1 MVFDASENWP
11 PPPRRRVYLMRHAEV
26 EYFDAEGRP
35 RYPDHVSLNEAGE
48 KQASAAEAA
57 LAEVAFDRVIC
68 SGLPRTEQTARIV
81 LGERTVPIEVEPR
94 LREIEPGRF
103 PDIGAAPPELVRQ
116 AILGA
121 LSDRTTPESRFLGG
135 ETFGACEERVSAA
148 WGELLAAPGWQNAL
162 VVAHGVVNRLL
173 LARELSLPL
182 RAIARLEQDAACIN
196 IIDVC
201 PARGA
206 LVRLVNATALNLGK
220 VGMQLSTLEGLYR
233 QYLRGR

>member
-1 MVFDASENWP
+1 
-11 PPPRRRVYLMRHAEV
+11 MRHAEV

-35 RYPDHVSLNEAGE
+35 RYPDHVTLNEAGE
-48 KQASAAEAA
+48 KQARAAAAA

-81 LGERTVPIEVEPR
+81 LGERTVLIEVEPR

-103 PDIGAAPPELVRQ
+103 ADIGAAPPELVRQ

-121 LSDRTTPESRFLGG
+121 INEQVGPESRFLGG
-135 ETFGACEERVSAA
+135 ETFGACEERVIAA
-148 WGELLAAPGWQNAL
+148 WAGLLVSRGWQNAL
-162 VVAHGVVNRLL
+162 VVAHGVVNRLI
-173 LARELSLPL
+173 LAHELSQRLWT
-182 RAIARLEQDAACIN
+182 IARLEQDAAGIN

-201 PARGA
+201 PVRGA